1 MAVKKEATAKA
12 EKAEEAEKAE
22 KAETA
27 EKAEEVEEAEKAEMA
42 KEVEKLFQLLM
53 CHKDKISYV
62 TNISHKPFL
71 LSVTKL
77 SFPWVP
83 KNLLVTKIV

>member
-1 MAVKKEATAKA
+1 MAVKKEVAAKA

-27 EKAEEVEEAEKAEMA
+27 EAAEKAEMA

-83 KNLLVTKIV
+83 KNLLVTKIVCFVS